1 MNRCRI
7 ELAAALLALLSAILL
22 TGCRK
27 TMKSDEDFIRKA
39 REIMPIGNAERV
51 MMWYAGFVQD
61 PSDSTVSL
69 HWVVSG
75 DEHEEHAYLPMECER
90 AVPAW
95 KYTYA
100 QHFEAAACME
110 DVMMLTWRGQLVFC
124 INNTDVRGMR
134 LTDADGGDHYVSFEQ
149 IPYSAYPFL
158 RKYDASCRSYR
169 FLDAEGNELLV
180 MTVSD

>member
-1 MNRCRI
+1 MSWQVAR
-7 ELAAALLALLSAILL
+7 LTAVLLILCCL
-22 TGCRK
+22 TGCGK
-27 TMKSDEDFIRKA
+27 TLKNSEDFIRKA
-39 REIMPIGNAERV
+39 REVISAEDASRAV
-51 MMWYAGFVQD
+51 MRYAGFVSD
-61 PSDSTVSL
+61 PSDQLISL

-90 AVPAW
+90 VAPAW
-95 KYTYA
+95 KYTYV

-134 LTDADGGDHYVSFEQ
+134 LTDADGGDHYVSIEQ

-158 RKYDASCRSYR
+158 RIYDASCRSYK